1 MSTKTAPEK
10 GMNLEQ
16 ILALVEEGK
25 KGINNEISEARA
37 EVYLKHKQLEQM
49 GGEENYAPGLE
60 TVVNSAGKIGV
71 TAADLHL
78 AFPDSEKLNAA
89 RDKLIEDGKITV
101 AKAGMTLRFTVA
113 TDYTKIDEVKLCASL
128 LADARAIA
136 GANTIVDVKVMT
148 QTPKSTHVRLA
159 PRGN

>member
-1 MSTKTAPEK
+1 
-10 GMNLEQ
+10 MNLEQ

-113 TDYTKIDEVKLCASL
+113 TDYSA
-128 LADARAIA
+128 AA
-136 GANTIVDVKVMT
+136 
-148 QTPKSTHVRLA
+148 
-159 PRGN
+159 

>member
-1 MSTKTAPEK
+1 MKVLPVA
-10 GMNLEQ
+10 L
-16 ILALVEEGK
+16 ILACMAAPHAW
-25 KGINNEISEARA
+25 SAEAA
-37 EVYLKHKQLEQM
+37 KTKEVPHYVNLSPVAIPVIT
-49 GGEENYAPGLE
+49 GGQ
-60 TVVNSAGKIGV
+60 VVNYVFVAVRIDLVPAVDSAAISVKEPFV
-71 TAADLHL
+71 RDALVRAAHRT
-78 AFPDSEKLNAA
+78 P
-89 RDKLIEDGKITV
+89 
-101 AKAGMTLRFTVA
+101 FTVA